1 MNYRTLGKTDLRVS
15 EIGFGGGPIGNK
27 AGHWGAVDDRTSLA
41 TLRRFFELGGNFI
54 DTSESYGDGHSEEI
68 IGRAVREIPRGQ
80 AVIATKCWKGN
91 SGFSYNG
98 ILASCEGS
106 LKRLGVDYIDVYQ
119 LHSPSIEDL
128 KKDECFD
135 ALHKLREDGKVRHIA
150 VAAGS
155 RDEEVALILPR
166 QIDAWQITLNL
177 LDRKTER
184 NFLPASREHRIGVIS
199 RLPLQ
204 RGFLSGKY
212 TTDSTFRNDDQRSG
226 WPRERIV
233 DTVVKVDA
241 LRFLVDGPVQT
252 MAQAAQRWVLM
263 CPEVSTIITGAK
275 TPDQAAENCAVSG
288 LPPFTQDQMQRVD
301 KLHAEWTRGKA

>member
-1 MNYRTLGKTDLRVS
+1 VNYRTLGKTGLRVS
-15 EIGFGGGPIGNK
+15 EIGFGSGPIGNK

-41 TLRRFFELGGNFI
+41 TLRRFFDLGGNFM

-68 IGRAVREIPRGQ
+68 IGRAIRDIPRDQ
-80 AVIATKCWKGN
+80 AIIATKCWKGK

-106 LKRLGVDYIDVYQ
+106 LKRLGVDCIDVYQ
-119 LHSPSIEDL
+119 LHSPGIEDL
-128 KKDECFD
+128 KKDDCFD
-135 ALHKLREDGKVRHIA
+135 ALRKLREDGKVRCIA

-155 RDEEVALILPR
+155 RDEEVALILPHK
-166 QIDAWQITLNL
+166 IDAWQITLNL
-177 LDRKTER
+177 LDHRAKR
-184 NFLPASREHRIGVIS
+184 NFLPAYREHGIGVIS

-212 TTDSTFRNDDQRSG
+212 TVDSTFREDDQRSG

-233 DTVVKVDA
+233 DTVHKVDA
-241 LRFLVDGPVQT
+241 LRFLVGGPVKT

-263 CPEVSTIITGAK
+263 YPEVSTIITGAK
-275 TPDQAAENCAVSG
+275 TPDQVAENCAVSD
-288 LPPFTQDQMQRVD
+288 LPSFAQDQMQRVD
-301 KLHAEWTRGKA
+301 ALHATWR